1 MEVFVGRVVKMVD
14 NNLEERIVENLN
26 AEQRNIVK
34 DCDNNLYVTAC
45 PGSGKTR
52 TLTRKI
58 GYLCN
63 HYPNSMK
70 KIIAITYTSRA
81 AEEIQE
87 RLQKMGINNSNV
99 WVGTIHQFCLT
110 FIIRPYGFNNLR
122 IAKGFKI
129 IDEYLSAKYIRE
141 CAESLEIE
149 YNPFDNFNLKLS
161 SQGEI
166 LESDPDKKK
175 IVRAYHI
182 KLKQKREIDFD
193 LILTVALNIL
203 EANQTVAEII
213 SKTIR
218 SIYVDEFQDTTEY
231 QYQILSCLSKANV
244 AIKFAFFGDTD
255 QAIYTGLGGV
265 AKSKDELELLMC
277 QTFES
282 KTLVGCYRS
291 TQEIIEC
298 YSKYQQQ
305 SFSIS
310 SLLNDTDKSES
321 IIQYDSSVSKELL
334 PEVISNIILKELSLG
349 IQEEEICIAS
359 PNYIILASLVTEL
372 KKLLPNANFRSQDI
386 YPIKPDDLSLFYK
399 ISFIVFTTRGKK
411 VWLRKKIA
419 SEIIEIFR
427 SDYGIEK
434 GDDFLEIDL
443 LDLLNSFSSSKT
455 TGLEYL
461 EDIVSQFIENFGIQ
475 DDIKIALQKDFENF
489 ISKARERIEKNNL
502 ETGIENFK
510 SIYEPKKGINAST
523 IHKIKGEEYHTVIGI
538 GLLKG
543 YIPNWHNVYH
553 DGDKGKREAEK
564 TLYVLMS
571 RAKRNLYLFSE
582 TSRKTRKGTNL
593 VPTEFL

>member
-1 MEVFVGRVVKMVD
+1 MEVFVGRVVKMMD

-63 HYPNSMK
+63 HYTNSMK

-359 PNYIILASLVTEL
+359 PNYLILASLVTEL

-510 SIYEPKKGINAST
+510 SIYEPKKGINTST

>member
-1 MEVFVGRVVKMVD
+1 MEVFVGRVVKMMD

-359 PNYIILASLVTEL
+359 PNYFILASLVTEL

-411 VWLRKKIA
+411 IWLRKKIA

>member
-1 MEVFVGRVVKMVD
+1 MMD

-359 PNYIILASLVTEL
+359 PNYFILASLVTEL

>member
-1 MEVFVGRVVKMVD
+1 MEVFVGRVVKMMD

-359 PNYIILASLVTEL
+359 PNYFILASLVTEL

>member
-1 MEVFVGRVVKMVD
+1 MMD

-359 PNYIILASLVTEL
+359 PNYFILASLVTEL

-502 ETGIENFK
+502 ETGIESFK

>member
-1 MEVFVGRVVKMVD
+1 MEVFVGRVVKMMD

-359 PNYIILASLVTEL
+359 PNYFILASLVTEL

-411 VWLRKKIA
+411 IWLRKKIA

-434 GDDFLEIDL
+434 VDDFLEIDL